1 MATPEKQVLFKNCAS
16 FTKCV
21 TKIDGTTIDNAQDL
35 DLVMLMYNLI
45 EYSSNYS
52 GETGSLWS
60 YSKDKA
66 TNFSNNMENMDN
78 FKSFKYKAKL
88 LHNTVA

>member
-1 MATPEKQVLFKNCAS
+1 
-16 FTKCV
+16 
-21 TKIDGTTIDNAQDL
+21 
-35 DLVMLMYNLI
+35 MLMYILI

-66 TNFSNNMENMDN
+66 TNFNNNIENMDN

-88 LHNTVA
+88 LHKTVA